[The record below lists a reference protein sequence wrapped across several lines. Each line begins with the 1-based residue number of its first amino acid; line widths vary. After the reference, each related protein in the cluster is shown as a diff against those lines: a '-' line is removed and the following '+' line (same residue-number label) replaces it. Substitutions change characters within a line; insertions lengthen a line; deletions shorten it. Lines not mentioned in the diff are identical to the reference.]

1 MRFSLFPKNC
11 CVSSRIGRILSWI
24 VMAFGIGVLI
34 TGILVR
40 DVAPVGAQTPEAV
53 TQETTDNA
61 PTQPAA
67 APSEAAP
74 SDVAQPQPDSP
85 AARIAE
91 AAVQGTANGAAG
103 LVGNS
108 APNEDNAAVAANAA
122 ADSQAAP
129 EAAPEAPSPEAPQ
142 IQAQAADAAAP
153 ALSEDEALAARYKMT
168 TAEEAI
174 GHKALI
180 EQKKATDTT
189 NVFSRIMSIFGIF
202 AFIGIAW
209 LFSNNKKRILWKLV
223 TIGTTMQL
231 LFAMFILWTPVGKA
245 IFAWLND
252 AFTVLLGFT
261 NAGVNFLFSSFVSG
275 SVEPA
280 LINTAMSILPPIIF
294 FSSLMT
300 VLYHLGV
307 MQWIVRG
314 MAVFMMKFMG
324 TSGSE
329 SLSAVANIFVGMTEA
344 PLVVKPYVKNMTQ
357 SELFAV
363 MTGGM
368 ATVAG
373 GVMASYVAMLQPFF
387 PDIAGHLIAASV
399 MSAPATLVVAKIMI
413 PETEQSETMG
423 QSKLDKLSND
433 ANVIDAAARGAGEGL
448 QLALNVGSML
458 LAFIALIALIN
469 FILGLP
475 SRLVNAN
482 TYEHVAGYVTSA
494 GGDLDPACNKIYSS
508 ADTIACTH
516 GALITL
522 AALENI
528 EVPAENQKLSGDQ
541 GHMIDQTEALYALV
555 LGNLSKNVPAAGTAV
570 YEDCKTTHSIAACG
584 ALIAR
589 TQHES
594 WTPALKEK
602 SLIPLISL
610 ETLFG
615 FIFFPIAFLM
625 GVPLSDC
632 FLVGQLLGE
641 KMAVNEFVAYLH
653 LSNVVDQLSYRGIVI
668 STYALCGFANFGSIA
683 IQIGGIGGMAP
694 NRRSDIAKLGIKAMI
709 GGSIAAFMTATIAG
723 ALI

>member
-1 MRFSLFPKNC
+1 MKYTLFPKNC
-11 CVSSRIGRILSWI
+11 GIPRRIGRILSWI
-24 VMAFGIGVLI
+24 VMVFGIGILI

-40 DVAPVGAQTPEAV
+40 DVSPVGAQTPDEIAPQ
-53 TQETTDNA
+53 TAEET
-61 PTQPAA
+61 
-67 APSEAAP
+67 PS
-74 SDVAQPQPDSP
+74 QPQDPEAP
-85 AARIAE
+85 AQKLAE
-91 AAVQGTANGAAG
+91 AAVQGTVNGVAG
-103 LVGNS
+103 VSGD
-108 APNEDNAAVAANAA
+108 APQAQANAENPE
-122 ADSQAAP
+122 SIGQNQAQ
-129 EAAPEAPSPEAPQ
+129 PEAPAPETPQ
-142 IQAQAADAAAP
+142 AEAAAALAAAP
-153 ALSEDEALAARYKMT
+153 AATANEDLAARYQME
-168 TAEEAI
+168 TAEKAL

-180 EQKKATDTT
+180 EQKKNTDTT
-189 NVFSRIMSIFGIF
+189 NIFSRIMSIVGIF

-209 LFSNNKKRILWKLV
+209 LLSNNKKRILWKLV
-223 TIGTTMQL
+223 AIGTAMQL
-231 LFAMFILWTPVGKA
+231 IFAVFILWTPVGKA

-252 AFTVLLGFT
+252 AFTVLINFT
-261 NAGVNFLFSSFVSG
+261 NAGVNFLFSSFATG
-275 SVEPA
+275 SVE
-280 LINTAMSILPPIIF
+280 LNTAMSILPPIIF

-413 PETEQSETMG
+413 PETEESETMG
-423 QSKLDKLSND
+423 KCQLDKVSND

-448 QLALNVGSML
+448 QLALNVGAML

-475 SRLVNAN
+475 SRVINAN

-494 GGDLDPACNKIYSS
+494 GGKLDPACDKIYSS

-522 AALENI
+522 ATLENI
-528 EVPAENQKLSGDQ
+528 DVPEEMRALKGEQGDK
-541 GHMIDQTEALYALV
+541 IDQTDALYALV
-555 LGNLSKNVPAAGTAV
+555 LGKVSKDMPAKGSAV
-570 YEDCKTTHSIAACG
+570 YNDCKNEHSIAACG

-589 TQHES
+589 TQQES
-594 WTPALKEK
+594 WTPTLEK
-602 SLIPLISL
+602 KTVWPLLSL
-610 ETLFG
+610 EMVFG
-615 FIFFPIAFLM
+615 WLFFPIAFIM

-653 LSNVVDQLSYRGIVI
+653 LSQVIDQLSYRSIVI
-668 STYALCGFANFGSIA
+668 STYAICGFANFGSIA

>member
-1 MRFSLFPKNC
+1 MKYTLFPKNC
-11 CVSSRIGRILSWI
+11 GIPRRIGRILSWI
-24 VMAFGIGVLI
+24 VMVFGIGILI

-40 DVAPVGAQTPEAV
+40 DVSPVGAQTPDEI
-53 TQETTDNA
+53 A
-61 PTQPAA
+61 PQTAEDTP
-67 APSEAAP
+67 
-74 SDVAQPQPDSP
+74 VQPQAPEAP
-85 AARIAE
+85 AQKLAE
-91 AAVQGTANGAAG
+91 GAVQGTVNGVAG
-103 LVGNS
+103 VSGD
-108 APNEDNAAVAANAA
+108 APQAQANAENPE
-122 ADSQAAP
+122 SIGQNQAQ
-129 EAAPEAPSPEAPQ
+129 PEAPAPETPQ
-142 IQAQAADAAAP
+142 AEAAAALAAAP
-153 ALSEDEALAARYKMT
+153 AATANEDLAARYQME
-168 TAEEAI
+168 TAEKAL

-189 NVFSRIMSIFGIF
+189 NIFSRIMSIVGIF

-209 LFSNNKKRILWKLV
+209 LLSNNKKRILWKLV
-223 TIGTTMQL
+223 AIGTAMQL
-231 LFAMFILWTPVGKA
+231 IFAVFILWTPVGKA

-252 AFTVLLGFT
+252 AFTVLINFT
-261 NAGVNFLFSSFVSG
+261 NDGVNFLFSSFATG
-275 SVEPA
+275 SVE
-280 LINTAMSILPPIIF
+280 LNTAMSILPPIIF

-413 PETEQSETMG
+413 PETEESETMG
-423 QSKLDKLSND
+423 KCQLDKVSND

-448 QLALNVGSML
+448 QLALNVGAML

-475 SRLVNAN
+475 SRVINAN

-494 GGDLDPACNKIYSS
+494 GGKLDPACDKIYSS

-522 AALENI
+522 ATLENI
-528 EVPAENQKLSGDQ
+528 DVPEEMRALKGEQGDK
-541 GHMIDQTEALYALV
+541 IDQTDALYALV
-555 LGNLSKNVPAAGTAV
+555 LGKVSKEMPAKGSAV
-570 YEDCKTTHSIAACG
+570 YNDCKNEHSIAACG

-589 TQHES
+589 TQQES
-594 WTPALKEK
+594 WTPTLEK
-602 SLIPLISL
+602 KTVWPLLSL
-610 ETLFG
+610 EMVFG
-615 FIFFPIAFLM
+615 WLFFPIAFIM

-653 LSNVVDQLSYRGIVI
+653 LSQVIDQLSYRSIVI
-668 STYALCGFANFGSIA
+668 STYAICGFANFGSIA

>member
-1 MRFSLFPKNC
+1 MKYTLFPKNC
-11 CVSSRIGRILSWI
+11 GIPRRIGRILSWI
-24 VMAFGIGVLI
+24 VMVFGIGILI

-40 DVAPVGAQTPEAV
+40 DVSPVGAQTPDEIAPQ
-53 TQETTDNA
+53 TAEET
-61 PTQPAA
+61 PSQPQD
-67 APSEAAP
+67 SEAP
-74 SDVAQPQPDSP
+74 AQKL
-85 AARIAE
+85 AE
-91 AAVQGTANGAAG
+91 AAVQGTVNGVAG
-103 LVGNS
+103 VSGD
-108 APNEDNAAVAANAA
+108 APQAQANAENPESA
-122 ADSQAAP
+122 GQNQAQ
-129 EAAPEAPSPEAPQ
+129 PEAPAPETPQ
-142 IQAQAADAAAP
+142 AEAAAALAAAP
-153 ALSEDEALAARYKMT
+153 AATANEDLAARYQME
-168 TAEEAI
+168 TAEKAL

-189 NVFSRIMSIFGIF
+189 NIFSRIMSIVGIF

-209 LFSNNKKRILWKLV
+209 LLSNNKKRILWKLV
-223 TIGTTMQL
+223 AIGTAMQL
-231 LFAMFILWTPVGKA
+231 LFAVFILWTPVGKA

-252 AFTVLLGFT
+252 AFTVLINFT
-261 NAGVNFLFSSFVSG
+261 NAGVNFLFSSFATG
-275 SVEPA
+275 SVE
-280 LINTAMSILPPIIF
+280 LNTAMSILPPIIF

-413 PETEQSETMG
+413 PETEESETMG
-423 QSKLDKLSND
+423 KCQLDKASND

-448 QLALNVGSML
+448 QLALNVGAML

-475 SRLVNAN
+475 SRVINAN

-494 GGDLDPACNKIYSS
+494 GGKLDPACDKIYSS

-522 AALENI
+522 ATLENI
-528 EVPAENQKLSGDQ
+528 DVPEEMRALKGEQGDK
-541 GHMIDQTEALYALV
+541 IDQTDALYALV
-555 LGNLSKNVPAAGTAV
+555 LGKVSKEMPAKGSAV
-570 YEDCKTTHSIAACG
+570 YNDCKNEHSIAACG

-589 TQHES
+589 TQQES
-594 WTPALKEK
+594 WTPTLEK
-602 SLIPLISL
+602 KTVWPLLSL
-610 ETLFG
+610 EMVFG
-615 FIFFPIAFLM
+615 WLFFPIAFIM

-653 LSNVVDQLSYRGIVI
+653 LSQVIDQLSYRSIVI
-668 STYALCGFANFGSIA
+668 STYAICGFANFGSIA

>member
-1 MRFSLFPKNC
+1 MKYTLFPQNC
-11 CVSSRIGRILSWI
+11 GIPRRIGRILSWI
-24 VMAFGIGVLI
+24 VMVFGIGILI

-40 DVAPVGAQTPEAV
+40 DVSPVGAQTPDEI
-53 TQETTDNA
+53 A
-61 PTQPAA
+61 PQTAEDTP
-67 APSEAAP
+67 
-74 SDVAQPQPDSP
+74 VQPQAPEAP
-85 AARIAE
+85 AQKLAE
-91 AAVQGTANGAAG
+91 GAVQGTVNGVAG
-103 LVGNS
+103 VSGD
-108 APNEDNAAVAANAA
+108 APQAQANAENPESA
-122 ADSQAAP
+122 GQNQAQ
-129 EAAPEAPSPEAPQ
+129 PEAPAPETPQ
-142 IQAQAADAAAP
+142 AEAAAALAAAP
-153 ALSEDEALAARYKMT
+153 AATANEDLAARYQME
-168 TAEEAI
+168 TAEKAL

-189 NVFSRIMSIFGIF
+189 NIFSRIMSIVGIF

-209 LFSNNKKRILWKLV
+209 LLSNNTKRILWKLV
-223 TIGTTMQL
+223 AIGTAMQL
-231 LFAMFILWTPVGKA
+231 LFAVFILWTPVGKA

-252 AFTVLLGFT
+252 AFTVLINFT
-261 NAGVNFLFSSFVSG
+261 NSGVNFLFSSFATG
-275 SVEPA
+275 SVE
-280 LINTAMSILPPIIF
+280 LNTAMSILPPIIF

-413 PETEQSETMG
+413 PETEESETMG
-423 QSKLDKLSND
+423 KCQLDKVSND

-448 QLALNVGSML
+448 QLALNVGAML

-475 SRLVNAN
+475 SRVINAN

-494 GGDLDPACNKIYSS
+494 GGKLDPACDKIYSS

-522 AALENI
+522 ATLENI
-528 EVPAENQKLSGDQ
+528 DVPEEMRALKGEQGDK
-541 GHMIDQTEALYALV
+541 IDQTDALYALA
-555 LGNLSKNVPAAGTAV
+555 LGKVSKDMPAKGSAV
-570 YEDCKTTHSIAACG
+570 YNDCKNEHSIAACG

-589 TQHES
+589 TQQES
-594 WTPALKEK
+594 WTPTLEK
-602 SLIPLISL
+602 KTVWPLLSL
-610 ETLFG
+610 EMVFG
-615 FIFFPIAFLM
+615 WLFFPIAFIM

-653 LSNVVDQLSYRGIVI
+653 LSQVIDQLSYRSIVI
-668 STYALCGFANFGSIA
+668 STYAICGFANFGSIA

>member
-11 CVSSRIGRILSWI
+11 CVSSRIGRLLSWF
-24 VMAFGIGVLI
+24 VMLFGIGVLI

-40 DVAPVGAQTPEAV
+40 DVAPVGAQTPNAV
-53 TQETTDNA
+53 TQETSDNA
-61 PTQPAA
+61 PAPQLNGTPENAA
-67 APSEAAP
+67 QSQ
-74 SDVAQPQPDSP
+74 SDAQPQSDTP

-91 AAVQGTANGAAG
+91 AAVQGTVNGAAG
-103 LVGNS
+103 AV
-108 APNEDNAAVAANAA
+108 DNNQEIDAAANV
-122 ADSQAAP
+122 QAESGTPAP
-129 EAAPEAPSPEAPQ
+129 EAAQ
-142 IQAQAADAAAP
+142 IQAQAVDAAAP
-153 ALSEDEALAARYKMT
+153 VVD
-168 TAEEAI
+168 AEEDLSTRYQMDTVEKAI

-189 NVFSRIMSIFGIF
+189 NVFSRIMSVLGIFG
-202 AFIGIAW
+202 FIGIAW
-209 LFSNNKKRILWKLV
+209 LLSNNKKRILWKLV
-223 TIGTTMQL
+223 AVGTTMQL

-252 AFTVLLGFT
+252 AFTVLLNFT
-261 NAGVNFLFSSFVSG
+261 NAGVTFLFSSFVTG
-275 SVEPA
+275 VVEPA
-280 LINTAMSILPPIIF
+280 LLNTAMSILPPIIF

-344 PLVVKPYVKNMTQ
+344 PLVVKPYVKNMTH

-413 PETEQSETMG
+413 PETEPSETMG
-423 QSKLDKLSND
+423 QSKLEKLSND

-448 QLALNVGSML
+448 QLALNVGAML

-494 GGDLDPACNKIYSS
+494 GGKLDPACDKIYSS

-522 AALENI
+522 AGI
-528 EVPAENQKLSGDQ
+528 EHIDVPAENQTLSGDQ
-541 GHMIDQTEALYALV
+541 SHQIDQTDALYALV
-555 LGNLSKNVPAAGTAV
+555 LGKLSKEMPATGTAV
-570 YEDCKTTHSIAACG
+570 YEDCKNSHSIAACG

-589 TQHES
+589 TQQEN
-594 WTPALKEK
+594 WTPKLEEK
-602 SLIPLISL
+602 SLMPLLSL

-615 FIFFPIAFLM
+615 FLFFPVAFLM

-632 FLVGQLLGE
+632 YLVGQLLGE

-653 LSNVVDQLSYRGIVI
+653 LSQVVDQLSYRGIVI

-683 IQIGGIGGMAP
+683 IQIGMAP

>member
-1 MRFSLFPKNC
+1 MKYTLFPKNC
-11 CVSSRIGRILSWI
+11 GIPRRIGRILSWI
-24 VMAFGIGVLI
+24 VMVFGIGILI

-40 DVAPVGAQTPEAV
+40 DVSPVGAQTPDEI
-53 TQETTDNA
+53 A
-61 PTQPAA
+61 PQTAEDTP
-67 APSEAAP
+67 
-74 SDVAQPQPDSP
+74 VQPQAPEAP
-85 AARIAE
+85 AQKLAE
-91 AAVQGTANGAAG
+91 GAVQGTVNGVAG
-103 LVGNS
+103 VSGD
-108 APNEDNAAVAANAA
+108 APQAQANAENPE
-122 ADSQAAP
+122 SIGQNQAQ
-129 EAAPEAPSPEAPQ
+129 PEAPAPETPQ
-142 IQAQAADAAAP
+142 AEAAAALAAAP
-153 ALSEDEALAARYKMT
+153 AATANEDLAARYQME
-168 TAEEAI
+168 TAEKAL

-189 NVFSRIMSIFGIF
+189 NIFSRIMSIVGIF

-209 LFSNNKKRILWKLV
+209 LLSNNKKRILWKLV
-223 TIGTTMQL
+223 AIGTAMQL
-231 LFAMFILWTPVGKA
+231 IFAVFILWTPVGKA

-252 AFTVLLGFT
+252 AFTVLINFT
-261 NAGVNFLFSSFVSG
+261 NAGVNFLFSSFATG
-275 SVEPA
+275 SVE
-280 LINTAMSILPPIIF
+280 LNTAMSILPPIIF

-413 PETEQSETMG
+413 PETEESETMG
-423 QSKLDKLSND
+423 KCQLDKVSND

-448 QLALNVGSML
+448 QLALNVGAML

-475 SRLVNAN
+475 SRVINAN

-494 GGDLDPACNKIYSS
+494 GGKLDPACDKIYSS

-522 AALENI
+522 ATLENI
-528 EVPAENQKLSGDQ
+528 DVPEEMRALKGEQGDK
-541 GHMIDQTEALYALV
+541 IDQTDALYALV
-555 LGNLSKNVPAAGTAV
+555 LGKVSKDMPAKGSAV
-570 YEDCKTTHSIAACG
+570 YNDCKNEHSIAACG

-589 TQHES
+589 TQQEG
-594 WTPALKEK
+594 WTPTLEK
-602 SLIPLISL
+602 KTVWPLLSL
-610 ETLFG
+610 EMVFG
-615 FIFFPIAFLM
+615 WLFFPIAFIM

-653 LSNVVDQLSYRGIVI
+653 LSQVIDQLSYRSIVI
-668 STYALCGFANFGSIA
+668 STYAICGFANFGSIA